1 MRTILFA
8 TISSLIALSACQQ
21 GEDPEALGDAAA
33 NNATSTAAAPAAEP
47 SAANAAAASLPTQAL
62 AGEQAQALM
71 NERHENYEKMGDAM
85 KLISRQLKAD
95 SPDLTAVRSGARTI
109 ATLAPQ
115 IPSWFPPGTGP
126 DAGKTDAKAE
136 IWQNPKDF
144 EAKAAAFNEA
154 ASAFNGAAQG
164 TDLAAI
170 RAAHGNLGKTCKACH
185 DLYREEH

>member
-1 MRTILFA
+1 MRSILLASVA
-8 TISSLIALSACQQ
+8 TLIALAGCRQ
-21 GEDPEALGDAAA
+21 GEDAEALGDAAA
-33 NNATSTAAAPAAEP
+33 NEASNSAAAPSEQP
-47 SAANAAAASLPTQAL
+47 SAASAAAASLPTEAL
-62 AGEQAQALM
+62 SGDAAKALM
-71 NERHENYEKMGDAM
+71 NERHENYEQIGDAM
-85 KLISRQLKAD
+85 KLISRQLKGD

-126 DAGKTDAKAE
+126 DAGKTEAKAE

-154 ASAFNGAAQG
+154 AAAFNGAAQG